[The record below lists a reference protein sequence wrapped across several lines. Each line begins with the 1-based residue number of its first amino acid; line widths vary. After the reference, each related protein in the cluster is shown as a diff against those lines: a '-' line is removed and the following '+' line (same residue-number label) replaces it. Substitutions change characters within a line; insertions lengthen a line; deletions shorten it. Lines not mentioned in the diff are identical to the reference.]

1 MSKGGNKVLRLGF
14 DRRLRPAFHG
24 ANFTRDGGLLC
35 VIKAIRHHP
44 CHFALGLCVL
54 TMTISCALIDVKPV
68 KQEYKYRFVLL
79 SDSQPTTEETWQRMA
94 NAIDTVNGLE
104 PDIVLFAGDITAG
117 GSERE
122 YIRARELLGK
132 IQAPLYAVP
141 GNHDTI
147 IGTDD
152 DEKSLPYDALH
163 ARKIALYNE
172 YIGEDAWSVELGDF
186 QFIGFDSTEVNQD
199 RLPYKGYVYEKDL
212 LVHGPFWPYI
222 SNARSQWLLE
232 TCRNS
237 PRPYKFLVTHYPS
250 VCHRCIL
257 SHQSDRHGRTP
268 YPIQRDHID
277 TTLGAA
283 GVIGQMFGH
292 RHLIEAGRDPHTS
305 QLMFDS
311 CSAVHHEHGYGV
323 MYFDVYEN
331 VLDCFWKP
339 VGETPQPMG
348 SYNLDEIRSGLDA
361 GSVGLDP
368 GARLPEGT

>member
-1 MSKGGNKVLRLGF
+1 M
-14 DRRLRPAFHG
+14 
-24 ANFTRDGGLLC
+24 
-35 VIKAIRHHP
+35 IKSMRNHP

-68 KQEYKYRFVLL
+68 KEEYDYRFVLL
-79 SDSQPTTEETWQRMA
+79 SDSQPTTDETWERMA
-94 NAIDTVNGLE
+94 NAIETVNGLE

-122 YIRARELLGK
+122 YKRARELLGG

-152 DEKSLPYDALH
+152 EEKSLPYDALH

-172 YIGEDAWSVELGDF
+172 YIGADAWSVEIGDF

-199 RLPYKGYVYEKDL
+199 RLPYKGYVYEKDF

-222 SNARSQWLLE
+222 SNARGQWLLE

-257 SHQSDRHGRTP
+257 SHQSDRHGRTS

-277 TTLGAA
+277 ATLGAA

-292 RHLIEAGRDPHTS
+292 RHLLEAGRDPHTG

-323 MYFDVYEN
+323 MYFDVHEN

-339 VGETPQPMG
+339 VGETPRPMG

-361 GSVGLDP
+361 GSVGLEL